1 MATLTLK
8 VPKQDR
14 EVLALTR
21 KHTVCISESMTKTIS
36 IRIDEDL
43 LHAVDVAGEA
53 EHRGRSEVIRDALEA
68 WLKQRSLAEKV
79 RRHREGY
86 SRHPVS
92 PDEFS
97 SILGAQVWPK

>member
-1 MATLTLK
+1 
-8 VPKQDR
+8 
-14 EVLALTR
+14 
-21 KHTVCISESMTKTIS
+21 MTKTIS

-53 EHRGRSEVIRDALEA
+53 EQKGRSEVIREALDA
-68 WLKQRSLAEKV
+68 WLKVRTLQEKV

-86 SRHPVS
+86 ERHPVS

-97 SILGAQVWPK
+97 PILGAQVWPK